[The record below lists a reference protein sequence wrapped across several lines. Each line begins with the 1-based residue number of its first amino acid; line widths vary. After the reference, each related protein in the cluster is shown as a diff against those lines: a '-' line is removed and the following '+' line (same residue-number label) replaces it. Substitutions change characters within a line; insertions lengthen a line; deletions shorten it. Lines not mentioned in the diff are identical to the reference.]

1 MRMSLNRN
9 GVNGKMRRMW
19 MKGFLA
25 KESTIEKTNHS
36 ENLPY
41 PLYAK
46 EGEFLPFVKLA
57 RPALGRDRGRQAGK
71 GRRD

>member
-1 MRMSLNRN
+1 MR
-9 GVNGKMRRMW
+9 GVW
-19 MKGFLA
+19 MNGFLA

-41 PLYAK
+41 PLFAK

-57 RPALGRDRGRQAGK
+57 RTCLPAGRSSREGEEGFDLQ
-71 GRRD
+71 